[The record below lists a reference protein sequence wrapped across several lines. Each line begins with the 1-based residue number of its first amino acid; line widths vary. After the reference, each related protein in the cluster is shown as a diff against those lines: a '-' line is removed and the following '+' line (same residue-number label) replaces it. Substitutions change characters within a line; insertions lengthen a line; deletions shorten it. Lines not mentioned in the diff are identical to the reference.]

1 MSESASAKAM
11 DMVTGVADIHAKM
24 FGMKYLLDDIFAS
37 DTYKDLKEENFAK
50 NLADMK
56 QILQD
61 VMHSIEEMCFPEWN
75 KPDLLNCAYVL
86 YMSMVKEQCSDEVLK
101 RMQEE
106 FPSIG

>member
-1 MSESASAKAM
+1 MSGSASTKAM

-50 NLADMK
+50 YLADMK

-61 VMHSIEEMCFPEWN
+61 VMFSIEEMCFPET
-75 KPDLLNCAYVL
+75 
-86 YMSMVKEQCSDEVLK
+86 
-101 RMQEE
+101 
-106 FPSIG
+106 